1 MAIAK
6 PVPIHGRGSGRPPAS
21 VAAQLPAL
29 LLDAAEALFLAQG
42 YGATSVEEI
51 ATRVGATKRTIYAK
65 FGDKEGLF
73 SAVAKRV
80 VQRRRAWLSGEFTGA
95 TVRERLVN
103 FGTRLIALALAP
115 DVLALHRV
123 MVAEAHRFP
132 ELAALVDALAA
143 RGARRRLGEIIA
155 GEVAAGSLEVADPV
169 LAADLLAGMIVHRA
183 VSAGLLG
190 RKSVAATQPAQ
201 WVEMAVS
208 VFLDGC
214 RSNRNRLDRK

>member
-1 MAIAK
+1 
-6 PVPIHGRGSGRPPAS
+6 
-21 VAAQLPAL
+21 
-29 LLDAAEALFLAQG
+29 
-42 YGATSVEEI
+42 
-51 ATRVGATKRTIYAK
+51 
-65 FGDKEGLF
+65 
-73 SAVAKRV
+73 
-80 VQRRRAWLSGEFTGA
+80 
-95 TVRERLVN
+95 
-103 FGTRLIALALAP
+103 
-115 DVLALHRV
+115 
-123 MVAEAHRFP
+123 HRFP